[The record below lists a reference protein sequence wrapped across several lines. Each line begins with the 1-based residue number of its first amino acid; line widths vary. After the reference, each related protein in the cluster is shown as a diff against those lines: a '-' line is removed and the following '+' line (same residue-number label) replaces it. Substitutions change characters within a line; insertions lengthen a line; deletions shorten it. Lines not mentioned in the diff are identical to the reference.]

1 MNKKDMLLKLREIV
15 KTPYPEVMILPFGNS
30 SPVEVIN
37 WISSLSEEEFN
48 ELMKTPIISQAKMFY
63 TKIRKGR

>member
-1 MNKKDMLLKLREIV
+1 MNEKDMLLKLREIV
-15 KTPYPEVMILPFGNS
+15 KTPYPDVMILPFGNS

-37 WISSLSEEEFN
+37 WISSLSEEEFSL
-48 ELMKTPIISQAKMFY
+48 LMQTPIISQAKMFY